1 MKDREGEDPVKRW
14 PITRVR
20 WPCSRALGKQ
30 RLSGRGPLL
39 LIELN
44 QTELVTWRLQLLGD

>member
-20 WPCSRALGKQ
+20 RPCSRALGKQ
-30 RLSGRGPLL
+30 RLSGRGPVL